1 MPAFIGK
8 NPRAWRENIAGDGG
22 GRWWRE
28 GMAGRSGG
36 KGGDKGRRET
46 RRCERE
52 REKIWPE
59 NNGGEVPIINLKI
72 HAVVGR

>member
-1 MPAFIGK
+1 
-8 NPRAWRENIAGDGG
+8 
-22 GRWWRE
+22 
-28 GMAGRSGG
+28 MAGRSGG

-72 HAVVGR
+72 HTVVGR